1 MVTASL
7 FRTAALGAWR
17 RPARR
22 TCTMGR
28 PSPSNRQ
35 SCGMEVRRQ
44 DRGNCTR
51 GWAAARNSGCS
62 LRQQPVRGHSPRHD
76 LADRRSSGRIG
87 PRTMRSGRS
96 GSGRRCFCGQRS
108 NILSYPAFNPRR
120 MTSDHDTSQATLA
133 AVRDWY
139 ARLPAGVASV
149 TQNETKYEQVIR
161 ITPAAVGAS
170 WVEFRIAPYGKMD
183 VFFGHAGNHEEVD
196 ASPETAIEVCEAAR
210 RGRITEE
217 TRTWRGRRLSTL
229 TVMHLPSLWSAGAQR
244 CHVGQWRDAGS
255 PRRQLEKCAAGVPIR

>member
-1 MVTASL
+1 MFLWSAQQY
-7 FRTAALGAWR
+7 TAA
-17 RPARR
+17 
-22 TCTMGR
+22 
-28 PSPSNRQ
+28 
-35 SCGMEVRRQ
+35 
-44 DRGNCTR
+44 
-51 GWAAARNSGCS
+51 
-62 LRQQPVRGHSPRHD
+62 
-76 LADRRSSGRIG
+76 
-87 PRTMRSGRS
+87 
-96 GSGRRCFCGQRS
+96 
-108 NILSYPAFNPRR
+108 YPAFNPRR

-229 TVMHLPSLWSAGAQR
+229 TVMHLPIGVRLQSKEILPLGLLPL
-244 CHVGQWRDAGS
+244 GKT
-255 PRRQLEKCAAGVPIR
+255 RRSHFAPWD